1 VKRKPFERAIIY
13 AGVLGGLS
21 RDELNV
27 LLQDGS
33 PGAARVPESS
43 YRSMRSTYFP
53 HWTAAIGDKASVSQ
67 NALSHGASYR
77 LTRHPAPMPAART
90 LLAILTTILPRL
102 EKHDYLARQRF
113 SARGQGTGPTVIG
126 ASGCGSGAGLSG

>member
-1 VKRKPFERAIIY
+1 MKRKPFERAIIY

-67 NALSHGASYR
+67 NAFGDHIFRPQPWGELSID
-77 LTRHPAPMPAART
+77 TAPGTDAGGEDAPGDPDDNPAA
-90 LLAILTTILPRL
+90 PR
-102 EKHDYLARQRF
+102 K
-113 SARGQGTGPTVIG
+113 T
-126 ASGCGSGAGLSG
+126 